1 MYSVILC
8 GGSGTRL
15 WPLSRKN
22 YPKQFLA
29 LSGDKSLLQETF
41 LRMQKVMP
49 SERIFFVT
57 NKDNFFN
64 VLNQVRDVHPDF
76 SEKNIITE
84 PASRNTLPAIAYAV
98 KYLQDSIGISLSEPI
113 LFAPADHLIVN
124 GGAFGKLVL
133 EMEKEVGN
141 SIGTIGIT
149 PTKPETGY
157 GYIEKGEA
165 RGGHFSVSA
174 FKEKPGAD
182 VAAEYV
188 KSGKFLWNS
197 GMYMFSI
204 KTFVEELKK
213 YAPEVAKVFQLPP
226 EHFAE
231 NFSRLPALSIDN
243 GISEKSDRVIVFEG
257 NFGWSDIGSFDSL
270 AEATAGT
277 AQYSPRHVG
286 VDSENVFVHST
297 SNRLIVTLGVD
308 DLVVVENNDSILI
321 HKKGRSED
329 VKKVL
334 RHLEENKY
342 PEIEHNVVV
351 HRPWGKYEVLLEAPF
366 YKTKKLLIY
375 PGKKLSL
382 QSHQH
387 RAEHW
392 VVVSGVV
399 KVTKGDET
407 FLLQKNESTFIP
419 PNTKHRIENPGKV
432 NLEII
437 EVQTGEYLGEDDI
450 ARYEDDFKRV

>member
-1 MYSVILC
+1 MRSVILC

-29 LSGDKSLLQETF
+29 LTGDKSLLQETF
-41 LRMQKVMP
+41 LRMCKILPTEHV
-49 SERIFFVT
+49 FFVT
-57 NKDNFFN
+57 NKENFFN
-64 VLNQVRDVHPDF
+64 VLNQIREIHPEF
-76 SEKNIITE
+76 EEKNVIME
-84 PASRNTLPAIAYAV
+84 PASKNTLPAIAYAV
-98 KYLQDSIGISLSEPI
+98 KYLQDTIGVPLSETV
-113 LFAPADHLIVN
+113 LFAPADHLISDTD
-124 GGAFGKLVL
+124 AFVKLVL
-133 EMEKEVGN
+133 EMGKEVDDG
-141 SIGTIGIT
+141 IGTIGIT

-157 GYIEKGEA
+157 GYIQKGA
-165 RGGHFSVSA
+165 GDGGHFKAAA
-174 FKEKPGAD
+174 FKEKPDALT
-182 VAAEYV
+182 AAEYL
-188 KSGKFLWNS
+188 KTGKFLWNS
-197 GMYMFSI
+197 GMYIFSI

-213 YAPEVAKVFQLPP
+213 HAPEVAKVFQSAP
-226 EHFAE
+226 ELFVE

-270 AEATAGT
+270 AEAAVGGT
-277 AQYSPRHVG
+277 NRRVRHVG
-286 VDSENVFVHST
+286 VDSKNIFVHST

-321 HKKGRSED
+321 HKRGRSED

-342 PEIEHNVVV
+342 PEIEHNVIV
-351 HRPWGKYEVLLEAPF
+351 HRPWGRYEVLLEAPF
-366 YKTKKLLIY
+366 YKTKKLLVY

-399 KVTKGDET
+399 KVTKGEET
-407 FLLQKNESTFIP
+407 FLLQKNEGTFIP
-419 PNTKHRIENPGKV
+419 AHTKHRIENPGKV

-450 ARYEDDFKRV
+450 ARYEDDFKRI

>member
-29 LSGDKSLLQETF
+29 LTSDKSLLQETF
-41 LRMQKVMP
+41 LRMAKVMP
-49 SERIFFVT
+49 ERRVFFVT

-64 VLNQVRDVHPDF
+64 VLNQIREVHPAF
-76 SEKNIITE
+76 EEKNIIVE
-84 PASRNTLPAIAYAV
+84 PASKNTLPAIAYAV
-98 KYLQDSIGISLSEPI
+98 KYLQDSIGVPLSEPI
-113 LFAPADHLIVN
+113 FFSPADHLISDTD
-124 GGAFGKLVL
+124 AFAKLAHQI
-133 EMEKEVGN
+133 EKETGDAI
-141 SIGTIGIT
+141 STIGIT
-149 PTKPETGY
+149 PAKPETGY
-157 GYIEKGEA
+157 GYIQKGA
-165 RGGHFSVSA
+165 GDGGHFKVAA
-174 FKEKPGAD
+174 FKEKPDAFT
-182 VAAEYV
+182 AAEYL
-188 KSGKFLWNS
+188 KTGKFLWNS
-197 GMYMFSI
+197 GMYIFSI

-213 YAPEVAKVFQLPP
+213 HAPEVAKVFQSGP
-226 EHFAE
+226 ENFLE

-270 AEATAGT
+270 AEARMGNTART
-277 AQYSPRHVG
+277 ARHVG
-286 VDSENVFVHST
+286 VDSKNVFVHST
-297 SNRLIVTLGVD
+297 SNRLIATLGVD

-334 RHLEENKY
+334 RHLEEHKY

-351 HRPWGKYEVLLEAPF
+351 HRPWGRYEVLLDTPA
-366 YKTKKLLIY
+366 YKTKKLLVY

-399 KVTKGDET
+399 KVTKGEET
-407 FLLQKNESTFIP
+407 FLLQKNEGTFIP
-419 PNTKHRIENPGKV
+419 AMTKHRIENPGKV

-450 ARYEDDFKRV
+450 ARYEDDFKRT

>member
-41 LRMQKVMP
+41 LRMRRMM
-49 SERIFFVT
+49 SAEHIFFVT
-57 NKDNFFN
+57 NKENFFN
-64 VLNQVRDVHPDF
+64 VLNQIREIYPTF
-76 SEKNIITE
+76 AEKNIIME

-98 KYLQDSIGISLSEPI
+98 KYLQDTISVPLSEPI

-124 GGAFGKLVL
+124 SDAFAKLLL
-133 EMEKEVGN
+133 EMEKEVGS

-157 GYIEKGEA
+157 GYIQKGEA
-165 RGGHFSVSA
+165 FGGHFAVSA
-174 FKEKPGAD
+174 FKEKPAAE
-182 VAAEYV
+182 VAEEYV

-213 YAPEVAKVFQLPP
+213 YAPEVAKVFQSPP
-226 EHFAE
+226 ENFLE

-270 AEATAGT
+270 AEATLGT
-277 AQYSPRHVG
+277 AHYSPRHVG
-286 VDSENVFVHST
+286 VDSQNVFVHST

-351 HRPWGKYEVLLEAPF
+351 HRPWGRYEVLLEAPF
-366 YKTKKLLIY
+366 YKTKKLLVY

-399 KVTKGDET
+399 KVTKNDET

-419 PNTKHRIENPGKV
+419 SNTKHRIENPGKV

-450 ARYEDDFKRV
+450 ARYEDDFKRI

>member
-29 LSGDKSLLQETF
+29 LTGEKSLLQETF
-41 LRMQKVMP
+41 LRMKKIMP
-49 SERIFFVT
+49 AEHVFFVT
-57 NKDNFFN
+57 NKENFFN
-64 VLNQVRDVHPDF
+64 VFNQIREIHPDF
-76 SEKNIITE
+76 AEKNIIME
-84 PASRNTLPAIAYAV
+84 PASRNTLPAVAYAV
-98 KYLQDSIGISLSEPI
+98 KYLQDTISVPSSELI
-113 LFAPADHLIVN
+113 LFAPADHLISN
-124 GGAFGKLVL
+124 NDAFAKLVL
-133 EMEKEVGN
+133 QMEKEVGG

-157 GYIEKGEA
+157 GYIQKGEA
-165 RGGHFSVSA
+165 REGHFGVSS
-174 FKEKPGAD
+174 FKEKPPQD
-182 VAAEYV
+182 IAAEYV

-213 YAPEVAKVFQLPP
+213 YAPDVAKVFQSPP
-226 EHFAE
+226 ELFVE

-270 AEATAGT
+270 AEAMAGT
-277 AQYSPRHVG
+277 THYSPRHVG
-286 VDSENVFVHST
+286 VDSKNVFVHST

-342 PEIEHNVVV
+342 AEVEHNVIV
-351 HRPWGKYEVLLEAPF
+351 HRPWGRYEILLEAPF
-366 YKTKKLLIY
+366 YKTKKLLVY

-399 KVTKGDET
+399 KVTKGEET
-407 FLLQKNESTFIP
+407 FLLQKNEGTFIP
-419 PNTKHRIENPGKV
+419 AHTKHRIENPGKV

-450 ARYEDDFKRV
+450 SRYEDDFKRV

>member
-29 LSGDKSLLQETF
+29 LAGEKSLLQETF
-41 LRMQKVMP
+41 LRMRKSMP
-49 SERIFFVT
+49 AERIFFVT
-57 NKDNFFN
+57 NKENFFN
-64 VLNQVRDVHPDF
+64 VLNQIRETHSDF
-76 SEKNIITE
+76 SEKNIIME
-84 PASRNTLPAIAYAV
+84 PASRNTLPAIACAV
-98 KYLQDSIGISLSEPI
+98 KYLQDIVRVPLSEPI
-113 LFAPADHLIVN
+113 LFAPADHLISN
-124 GGAFGKLVL
+124 AEDFAKLVSR
-133 EMEKEVGN
+133 MEKE
-141 SIGTIGIT
+141 IGDAVATIGIT

-157 GYIEKGEA
+157 GYIQKGEA
-165 RGGHFSVSA
+165 EKGHYAVSA
-174 FKEKPGAD
+174 FKEKPERKLAE
-182 VAAEYV
+182 EYV

-204 KTFVEELKK
+204 KTFAEELKR
-213 YAPEVAKVFQLPP
+213 YAPEVAKVFQSPP
-226 EHFAE
+226 EFLAE
-231 NFSRLPALSIDN
+231 NFSRLPSLSIDN

-270 AEATAGT
+270 AEALEGNAGH
-277 AQYSPRHVG
+277 SPKHVG
-286 VDSENVFVHST
+286 VDSKNVFVHST

-342 PEIEHNVVV
+342 PEVEHNVIV
-351 HRPWGKYEVLLEAPF
+351 HRPWGRYEVLLEAPF
-366 YKTKKLLIY
+366 YKTKKLLVY

-399 KVTKGDET
+399 KVTKGEET
-407 FLLQKNESTFIP
+407 FLLQKNEGTFIP
-419 PNTKHRIENPGKV
+419 AHTKHRIENPGKV

>member
-22 YPKQFLA
+22 YPKQFLS
-29 LSGDKSLLQETF
+29 LSGGKSLLQETF
-41 LRMQKVMP
+41 LRMRKIMP
-49 SERIFFVT
+49 AEHVFFVT
-57 NKDNFFN
+57 NKENFFN
-64 VLNQVRDVHPDF
+64 VLHQIREIHPGF
-76 SEKNIITE
+76 AEKNIIME
-84 PASRNTLPAIAYAV
+84 PASRNTLPAVAFAV
-98 KYLQDSIGISLSEPI
+98 KYLQDTIGTDLSVPI
-113 LFAPADHLIVN
+113 LFAPADHLILN
-124 GGAFGKLVL
+124 DEAFVRLVAN
-133 EMEKEVGN
+133 MTKEVGS
-141 SIGTIGIT
+141 SIGTIGII
-149 PTKPETGY
+149 PTKAETGY
-157 GYIEKGEA
+157 GYIQKGESC
-165 RGGHFSVSA
+165 GGYFVVSA
-174 FKEKPGAD
+174 FKEKPAAD
-182 VAAEYV
+182 IAAEYL

-197 GMYMFSI
+197 GMYLFSI

-213 YAPEVAKVFQLPP
+213 HAPEIAKVFQSPP
-226 EHFAE
+226 ELFAE
-231 NFSRLPALSIDN
+231 NFSHLPALSIDN
-243 GISEKSDRVIVFEG
+243 GISEKSDRVVVFEG
-257 NFGWSDIGSFDSL
+257 DFGWSDIGSFDSL
-270 AEATAGT
+270 AEALSESSAYT
-277 AQYSPRHVG
+277 PRHVG
-286 VDSENVFVHST
+286 IDSKNVFVHST

-334 RHLEENKY
+334 RYLEENKY

-351 HRPWGKYEVLLEAPF
+351 HRPWGRYEVLLDTPF
-366 YKTKKLLIY
+366 YKTKKLVVY

-399 KVTKGDET
+399 KVTKGEET
-407 FLLQKNESTFIP
+407 FLLQKNEGTFIP
-419 PNTKHRIENPGKV
+419 AMTKHRIENPGRV

-450 ARYEDDFKRV
+450 ARYEDDFKRI

>member
-29 LSGDKSLLQETF
+29 LAGRNSLLQETF
-41 LRMQKVMP
+41 LRMRKAMP
-49 SERIFFVT
+49 TERIFFVT
-57 NKDNFFN
+57 NKQNFFN
-64 VLNQVRDVHPDF
+64 VLNQIREIHPDF
-76 SEKNIITE
+76 EEKNIIME
-84 PASRNTLPAIAYAV
+84 PASKNTLPAIACAV
-98 KYLQDSIGISLSEPI
+98 KYLQDTIGVPSTEPI
-113 LFAPADHLIVN
+113 LFAPADHLIAN
-124 GGAFGKLVL
+124 SDAFIQLML
-133 EMEKEVGN
+133 EMEKEIDN
-141 SIGTIGIT
+141 AIGTIGIM

-157 GYIEKGEA
+157 GYIQKGEA
-165 RGGHFSVSA
+165 RGGHFAVSA
-174 FKEKPGAD
+174 FKEKPTHG

-188 KSGKFLWNS
+188 ESGKFLWNS

-204 KTFVEELKK
+204 KTFAEELRK
-213 YAPEVAKVFQLPP
+213 YAPEVAKVFQSSP
-226 EHFAE
+226 EGFVE

-277 AQYSPRHVG
+277 AEYKPRHVG
-286 VDSENVFVHST
+286 VDSRNVFVHST

-342 PEIEHNVVV
+342 PEIEHNVIV
-351 HRPWGKYEVLLEAPF
+351 HRPWGRYEVLLDAPF
-366 YKTKKLLIY
+366 YKTKKLLVY

-399 KVTKGDET
+399 KVTKGEET
-407 FLLQKNESTFIP
+407 FLLQKNEGTFISSH
-419 PNTKHRIENPGKV
+419 TKHRIENPGKV